1 MELTG
6 GRGYD
11 DVFVYAPIRSLAETA
26 DRLLGADGRLNIF
39 AGPAD
44 SRFSAEINLYN
55 CHYTSTHI
63 MGTTGGNTEDLKEA
77 IRLAAQG
84 RIRPAVMVTHI
95 GGIDAIAETTARLPQ
110 IPGGKKLTYTQFD
123 MPLTAIEDF
132 REKGRTDPLFARP
145 ADSCEA
151 HDGLWNAEA
160 EKILFRHFG
169 VK

>member
-11 DVFVYAPIRSLAETA
+11 DVFVYAPLRPLAETA
-26 DRLLGADGRLNIF
+26 DRLLGFDGRLNIF
-39 AGPAD
+39 AGPTD

-84 RIRPAVMVTHI
+84 RIRPAVMV
-95 GGIDAIAETTARLPQ
+95 DR
-110 IPGGKKLTYTQFD
+110 K
-123 MPLTAIEDF
+123 
-132 REKGRTDPLFARP
+132 
-145 ADSCEA
+145 S
-151 HDGLWNAEA
+151 
-160 EKILFRHFG
+160 
-169 VK
+169 VV

>member
-1 MELTG
+1 MAARHGIRLVYVNPQECADQFAALMELTG

-11 DVFVYAPIRSLAETA
+11 DV
-26 DRLLGADGRLNIF
+26 
-39 AGPAD
+39 
-44 SRFSAEINLYN
+44 

-132 REKGRTDPLFARP
+132 REKGRTDPLFARL

-160 EKILFRHFG
+160 EKILFWHFG

>member
-1 MELTG
+1 
-6 GRGYD
+6 
-11 DVFVYAPIRSLAETA
+11 
-26 DRLLGADGRLNIF
+26 
-39 AGPAD
+39 
-44 SRFSAEINLYN
+44 
-55 CHYTSTHI
+55 
-63 MGTTGGNTEDLKEA
+63 
-77 IRLAAQG
+77 
-84 RIRPAVMVTHI
+84 MVTHI

-132 REKGRTDPLFARP
+132 REKDPLFARL

-160 EKILFRHFG
+160 EKILFWHFG